1 MINRPDLHME
11 ADTEYLEKDE
21 AGSNKRA
28 QTVLFL
34 GIEENRNCGVRPR
47 DPKVYHLLVNNFFPI
62 IIKLRYF
69 KRF

>member
-47 DPKVYHLLVNNFFPI
+47 DPTSVPSI
-62 IIKLRYF
+62 G
-69 KRF
+69 